1 MSRDVACQILMY
13 ARIQSEREADGL
25 DFTVDAVFLERA
37 EMWNLVSRFERLDVS
52 YRSGGNG
59 VSGIVGVARGARSV
73 ERVRIWRGQWQ
84 A

>member
-1 MSRDVACQILMY
+1 MC
-13 ARIQSEREADGL
+13 ARIQSEREPDGV
-25 DFTVDAVFLERA
+25 DFAADAVFLKRA
-37 EMWNLVSRFERLDVS
+37 EMCNLTTQFERLDVS

-73 ERVRIWRGQWQ
+73 ERVRIWRSQWQ